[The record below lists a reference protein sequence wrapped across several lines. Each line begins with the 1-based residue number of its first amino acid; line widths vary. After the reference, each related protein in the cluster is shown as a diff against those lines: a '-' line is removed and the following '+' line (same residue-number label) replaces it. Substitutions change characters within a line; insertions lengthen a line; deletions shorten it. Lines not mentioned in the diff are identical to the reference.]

1 MGSLIVARLT
11 FLIPPVVRFVHL
23 KLLEVKRMAT
33 PAVDKFIQIA
43 TSSVIA
49 ADRLYTTVHALD
61 EKGNV
66 WEYKPD
72 DRLCG
77 RRSSPHQVA
86 GQRALI
92 EPWIRLLVTRAGAST
107 GVSCIFGPSVM
118 ATAFRSCASRTIL
131 KRNTRIYFR
140 TRASK

>member
-72 DRLCG
+72 ETT
-77 RRSSPHQVA
+77 SSK
-86 GQRALI
+86 GK
-92 EPWIRLLVTRAGAST
+92 WIRLSNDRQ
-107 GVSCIFGPSVM
+107 
-118 ATAFRSCASRTIL
+118 
-131 KRNTRIYFR
+131 
-140 TRASK
+140 

>member
-1 MGSLIVARLT
+1 MVGLT
-11 FLIPPVVRFVHL
+11 FRSRFDKSTAQAVEMTKGRSGFSNRSQVVDILNTARDTICSP

-33 PAVDKFIQIA
+33 PAADKFIQIA

-72 DRLCG
+72 ETT
-77 RRSSPHQVA
+77 SSK
-86 GQRALI
+86 GK
-92 EPWIRLLVTRAGAST
+92 WIRLSNDRQ
-107 GVSCIFGPSVM
+107 
-118 ATAFRSCASRTIL
+118 
-131 KRNTRIYFR
+131 
-140 TRASK
+140 